1 MLMKYLY
8 WQFSIYINILY
19 IEMNCWEEEG
29 LLFKLKYFIERILE
43 FLFQLYKCLKVF
55 GDLFMNFYCYK
66 FIKYI

>member
-29 LLFKLKYFIERILE
+29 LLFKLKYFIDIIL
-43 FLFQLYKCLKVF
+43 
-55 GDLFMNFYCYK
+55 
-66 FIKYI
+66 